1 MVKTIKKTFADFD
14 KETQWL
20 NQMSADGYALAAYK
34 GGRYTFEE
42 AQPNHYL
49 YTIELLRPGDSA
61 KNEQY
66 LAFLRE
72 MQIDVIATYAGRAY
86 LRKKNDG
93 TAFTL
98 HSDVDAKIAYYQKGY
113 AIWATISSSQ
123 IAMSAYLLFYAIQ
136 LTPSAGVAFYITAT
150 FSSLLC
156 LSGILLI
163 TILGKP
169 YRQKIRAL
177 KREKTI
183 RE

>member
-49 YTIELLRPGDSA
+49 YAIKLLRPGDNA

-98 HSDVDAKIAYYQKGY
+98 RSGVDAKIAYYQKGY
-113 AIWATISSSQ
+113 AI
-123 IAMSAYLLFYAIQ
+123 
-136 LTPSAGVAFYITAT
+136 
-150 FSSLLC
+150 
-156 LSGILLI
+156 
-163 TILGKP
+163 
-169 YRQKIRAL
+169 
-177 KREKTI
+177 
-183 RE
+183 